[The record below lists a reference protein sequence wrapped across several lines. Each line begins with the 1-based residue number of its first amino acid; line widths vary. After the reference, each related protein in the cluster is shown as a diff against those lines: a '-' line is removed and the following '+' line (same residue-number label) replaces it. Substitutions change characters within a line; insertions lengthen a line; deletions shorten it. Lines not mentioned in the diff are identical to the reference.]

1 MDIMD
6 VRTED
11 SKEEW
16 KNEQNDIG
24 QLQNRE
30 SKSDD
35 QY

>member
-6 VRTED
+6 VRTEE

-16 KNEQNDIG
+16 KNKQNHIG
-24 QLQNRE
+24 QLQNRG